1 MNFVSLN
8 RGGRGP
14 MVLLLA
20 ITALAIVAVALPLLL
35 LPASAEAANPDWRD
49 APTGLNVSPGDNP
62 GDLVITW
69 NAHPDGAV
77 DYRIKWKRGGT
88 SWKHHSNS
96 NWNAFPTTNQYTVT
110 GLTPGTRY
118 QVRVRARFGEDDRSN
133 WSSSA
138 SASPAGNPPAATPI
152 PTPIPTPTATP
163 VATPT
168 ETPTE
173 ILRGANEQ
181 ENSPRGHNPS
191 MPWQGHTV
199 HDIRARQMHELT
211 GDGAIWYR
219 LPNLVANNVYFI
231 EFDHVPSPGRS
242 EFTDKTN
249 VRQPKLTIYENG
261 GDPLV
266 QNGHPVEAGLI
277 NSKIAFGYERTTW
290 LLPFLYFIPET
301 GGTYYLSVT
310 SKIDDTGGAHVSYK
324 RIWSTSR
331 GDEGSTSPDCDTS
344 FYRSSNSCR
353 LIPTDTVVE
362 GRVKSSDVTK
372 GDRYWLYPQVGVTY
386 KLCLTTTEHAFAHL
400 THVSPGGSLPSIF
413 IHKFEDGPKVRTEC
427 KTFTQQY
434 ITQQVQY
441 QFGAIASVTATPR
454 THPRMT
460 YTITF
465 EPVDD

>member
-20 ITALAIVAVALPLLL
+20 ITALAIAAVALSLLL
-35 LPASAEAANPDWRD
+35 LPASAEAADPDRKD
-49 APTGLNVSPGDNP
+49 APSGLDVSPGPNP
-62 GDLVITW
+62 GELVITW
-69 NAHPDGAV
+69 DAHPDGAV
-77 DYRIKWKRGGT
+77 DYRVRWKIEGR
-88 SWKHHSNS
+88 SWKKSSNTL
-96 NWNAFPTTNQYTVT
+96 WNAFPTTNQHTVT
-110 GLTPGTRY
+110 GLTQGTRY
-118 QVRVRARFGEDDRSN
+118 KAQVRARFGEDDNSN

-138 SASPAGNPPAATPI
+138 SATPAEDQPDATPV
-152 PTPIPTPTATP
+152 PTPTATP
-163 VATPT
+163 APTPT
-168 ETPTE
+168 EVPRE
-173 ILRGANEQ
+173 DPKADEQ
-181 ENSPRGHNPS
+181 EDSPRGHSSP
-191 MPWQGHTV
+191 MPWSEHTV
-199 HDIRARQMHELT
+199 HDIDARQMHELT
-211 GDGAIWYR
+211 ADDGAIWYR

-231 EFDHVPSPGRS
+231 EFDHVPSYGRS

-249 VRQPKLTIYENG
+249 VRQPKLTIYEND

-277 NSKIAFGYERTTW
+277 NSKKAFGYERTTW

-324 RIWSTSR
+324 KIWSTSR

-353 LIPTDTVVE
+353 LIPTDTEVE
-362 GRVKSSDVTK
+362 GRVKSSDATK

-386 KLCLTTTEHAFAHL
+386 KLCLTTTEHAYAHL
-400 THVSPGGSLPSIF
+400 THVSPGGELPSIF
-413 IHKFEDGPKVRTEC
+413 IHKYEDGPKVRTEC
-427 KTFTQQY
+427 KTFTKQY

-441 QFGAIASVTATPR
+441 QFGAIASVTANPR
-454 THPRMT
+454 THPLMT

-465 EPVDD
+465 EPVAD